1 MLRVV
6 VFASVNAGSLLVGAA
21 LGSFRQPRP
30 ALIASMLAFG
40 AGALIVAVAFELFAP
55 AHHDVGLAKASV
67 GLIVGSAGFIAVDLL
82 LQRYTGGEAT
92 GLALVAAA
100 TLDGIPE
107 SFALGVGLAEGGSL
121 ALLAAIFVSNVP
133 EAFGGAAEIRST
145 GGSAARAFGVWVVTA
160 AIVTVALLA
169 GRLAADVATP
179 TQLGMMS
186 AVAAGAVLASLA
198 DSMMPEAYAKG
209 GPLVAFATSAGFL
222 TAYTLTTLD

>member
-1 MLRVV
+1 MVRAA
-6 VFASVNAGSLLVGAA
+6 VFASVNAGSLLIGAA
-21 LGSFRQPRP
+21 LGSFRQPRR

-40 AGALIVAVAFELFAP
+40 AGALIVAVAFELFVP

-67 GLIVGSAGFIAVDLL
+67 GLIVGSAGFVAVDLL

-121 ALLAAIFVSNVP
+121 ALLAAIVVSNVP
-133 EAFGGAAEIRST
+133 EAFGGAAEIRSA
-145 GGSAARAFGVWVVTA
+145 GGSAARAFGVWVLTA
-160 AIVTVALLA
+160 AMVTVALLA
-169 GRLAADVATP
+169 GRLAVDVATP

-186 AVAAGAVLASLA
+186 AVAGGAVLAALA

-222 TAYTLTTLD
+222 TAYALTTFD